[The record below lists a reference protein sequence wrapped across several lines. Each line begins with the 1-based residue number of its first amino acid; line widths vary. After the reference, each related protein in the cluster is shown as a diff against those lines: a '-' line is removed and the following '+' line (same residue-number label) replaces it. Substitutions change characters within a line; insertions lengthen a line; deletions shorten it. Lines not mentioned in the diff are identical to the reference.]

1 MAMTDPEAKPNGPLA
16 RLGQNDSAAGLSRLG
31 IGILLAALGAIFA
44 WGGHDLG
51 VMFDRL
57 NENQRAIVAL
67 GDRTTRVEDAA
78 ANARDAA
85 TAAQNS
91 SKDFRIWTEGR
102 VNDLTSQ
109 INAEGR
115 QIDQVDRSQ
124 AETTNRVRCLENRT
138 RCPP

>member
-1 MAMTDPEAKPNGPLA
+1 MTDIDGKQTGPLA

-31 IGILLAALGAIFA
+31 IGLMLAAFGGIIA

-78 ANARDAA
+78 ANAREAAA
-85 TAAQNS
+85 TAQNS

-102 VNDLTSQ
+102 VNDLTSG
-109 INAEGR
+109 INADAR
-115 QIDQVDRSQ
+115 QIDEIDRKQ
-124 AETTNRVRCLENRT
+124 ELTANRVRCLEHKT
-138 RCPP
+138 SCPP